1 MKKIYDFYF
10 PEWDN
15 HFENF
20 FNKDRGYQEAQR
32 NRALA
37 HVVEFE
43 VAVDCGAHVGL
54 WSRDLSVFFDKL
66 YCFEPVKEF
75 FECLKSNILSKNVE
89 FYNSALGKEFS
100 QGEILITKNSGNSGQ
115 THLIKDKKKK
125 YEKDDIIQKIEILH
139 LDNLNLNK
147 LDFFKIDVEGLG
159 FDVLQ
164 GSKKTLKVCNPVV
177 CIELFESKEKKEQMS
192 FLESLGYNLVDVI
205 IKEHIFL
212 KNS

>member
-32 NRALA
+32 NRAFA

-115 THLIKDKKKK
+115 THLIKDKKKQ
-125 YEKDDIIQKIEILH
+125 YENYQKL
-139 LDNLNLNK
+139 K
-147 LDFFKIDVEGLG
+147 LEM
-159 FDVLQ
+159 
-164 GSKKTLKVCNPVV
+164 
-177 CIELFESKEKKEQMS
+177 ELADKESKEFKKIPLTDEN
-192 FLESLGYNLVDVI
+192 FEYTEES
-205 IKEHIFL
+205 K
-212 KNS
+212 K